1 MILHP
6 IGFFCNYKMVDFLFV
21 TGKEGEIDPEKE
33 ETNTLIRTVNLSSKV
48 RQRMFTKAMRD
59 FQNIQKRSKETVDN
73 MTFTVDLV
81 NTVVHDFRGPTQTGK
96 PGKMGRHLPVR
107 QKVREFWTDYKNK
120 GKLHKILENSD
131 KYYLLFLNEL
141 CIIC

>member
-1 MILHP
+1 
-6 IGFFCNYKMVDFLFV
+6 MVDFLFV

-81 NTVVHDFRGPTQTGK
+81 NTEVYDFRGPTRTGK
-96 PGKMGRHLPVR
+96 PGKMGRHFPIR
-107 QKVREFWTDYKNK
+107 QKSQ
-120 GKLHKILENSD
+120 GILD
-131 KYYLLFLNEL
+131 RL
-141 CIIC
+141 

>member
-1 MILHP
+1 
-6 IGFFCNYKMVDFLFV
+6 MVDFLFV
-21 TGKEGEIDPEKE
+21 TGREGEIDPEKE

-81 NTVVHDFRGPTQTGK
+81 NTEVYDCRGTTHTG
-96 PGKMGRHLPVR
+96 
-107 QKVREFWTDYKNK
+107 N
-120 GKLHKILENSD
+120 LE
-131 KYYLLFLNEL
+131 K
-141 CIIC
+141 

>member
-1 MILHP
+1 
-6 IGFFCNYKMVDFLFV
+6 MVDFLFV
-21 TGKEGEIDPEKE
+21 TGEEGEIDPEKE

-81 NTVVHDFRGPTQTGK
+81 NTEVYDFRGPTRTGK
-96 PGKMGRHLPVR
+96 PGKMGRHFPVR
-107 QKVREFWTDYKNK
+107 QKVREFWTDYKNQ
-120 GKLHKILENSD
+120 GKVTQNTGKFRKFQIN
-131 KYYLLFLNEL
+131 
-141 CIIC
+141 IICYF